1 MTRRADRIPAPMIR
15 AAAALA
21 ALIVVC
27 TACRQPPA
35 GPQRLPDDPRARS
48 SYSIGLK
55 VGSGL
60 AEQPLDLD
68 LYWVERGIRDALAGT
83 AMLGPAQTDE
93 ELQAAQSIIRTGDA
107 NAAAGEELRSENRD
121 DPDVTE
127 LDSGVQY
134 RVVSSGTGSPP
145 RLDQRAILQY
155 RVSAPDGQ
163 AIRDLFEAEETET
176 AQVGDLI
183 PGLVEVLTLMS
194 PQSRWV
200 VAIPPEQAY
209 GERGRP
215 PFVGPNVT
223 LVFDLLLLGIDEGQ
237 SR

>member
-1 MTRRADRIPAPMIR
+1 MIR

-21 ALIVVC
+21 ALIVAC
-27 TACRQPPA
+27 AACRQPPA
-35 GPQRLPDDPRARS
+35 EPQRLPDEQRARS
-48 SYSIGLK
+48 SYSVGLK
-55 VGSGL
+55 IGSGL

-83 AMLGPAQTDE
+83 AMLAPAQADE
-93 ELQAAQSIIRTGDA
+93 ELRAAQSIIRAGDA
-107 NAAAGEELRSENRD
+107 NATAGEALRSENRD

-127 LDSGVQY
+127 LESGVQY
-134 RVVSSGTGSPP
+134 RVLTSGTGPPP

-155 RVSAPDGQ
+155 RVSAPGGQ
-163 AIRDLFEAEETET
+163 AILDLFDAGETET
-176 AQVGDLI
+176 VRVGDLI
-183 PGLVEVLTLMS
+183 PGLIEVLTLMS
-194 PQSRWV
+194 PESRWE
-200 VAIPPEQAY
+200 VAIPPGQAY

-237 SR
+237 S

>member
-21 ALIVVC
+21 ALTVVC
-27 TACRQPPA
+27 ASCRQPPA
-35 GPQRLPDDPRARS
+35 EPQRLPEDQRARS

-55 VGSGL
+55 IGSGL

-83 AMLGPAQTDE
+83 AMLGPSQADE
-93 ELQAAQSIIRTGDA
+93 ELQAAQSIIRAGDA
-107 NAAAGEELRSENRD
+107 NATAGAALRSENRD
-121 DPDVTE
+121 DPEVTE
-127 LDSGVQY
+127 LESGVQY
-134 RVVSSGTGSPP
+134 RVVSSGTGAPP

-155 RVSAPDGQ
+155 RVSTPGGQ
-163 AIRDLFEAEETET
+163 AIQDLFQDGETET
-176 AQVGDLI
+176 VRVGDLI

-194 PQSRWV
+194 PQSRWE

-209 GERGRP
+209 GSRGRP

-237 SR
+237 S

>member
-1 MTRRADRIPAPMIR
+1 MIR
-15 AAAALA
+15 AAAVLA

-27 TACRQPPA
+27 AACRQPPSE
-35 GPQRLPDDPRARS
+35 PQRLPEDPRARS

-93 ELQAAQSIIRTGDA
+93 ELQAAQSIIRAGDA
-107 NAAAGEELRSENRD
+107 NATAGEALRSENRN

-134 RVVSSGTGSPP
+134 RVVSSGTDTPP

-155 RVSAPDGQ
+155 RVSTPGGRP
-163 AIRDLFEAEETET
+163 IRDLFEAEETET
-176 AQVGDLI
+176 VRVGDLI
-183 PGLVEVLTLMS
+183 PGLIEVLTLMS
-194 PQSRWV
+194 PESRWV
-200 VAIPPEQAY
+200 VAIPPGQAY

-223 LVFDLLLLGIDEGQ
+223 LVFDLLLLGIDRGQ
-237 SR
+237 P

>member
-21 ALIVVC
+21 ALTVVC
-27 TACRQPPA
+27 ASCRQPPA
-35 GPQRLPDDPRARS
+35 EPQRLPEDQRARS

-55 VGSGL
+55 IGSGL

-83 AMLGPAQTDE
+83 AMLGPSQTDE
-93 ELQAAQSIIRTGDA
+93 ELQAAQSIIRAGDA
-107 NAAAGEELRSENRD
+107 NATAGAALRSENRD
-121 DPDVTE
+121 DPEVTE
-127 LDSGVQY
+127 LESGVQY
-134 RVVSSGTGSPP
+134 RVVSSGTGAPP

-155 RVSAPDGQ
+155 RVSTPGGQ
-163 AIRDLFEAEETET
+163 AIQDLFQDGETET
-176 AQVGDLI
+176 VRVGDLI

-194 PQSRWV
+194 PQSRWE

-209 GERGRP
+209 GSRGRP

-223 LVFDLLLLGIDEGQ
+223 LVFDLLLLGIDGGQ
-237 SR
+237 S

>member
-1 MTRRADRIPAPMIR
+1 MIR
-15 AAAALA
+15 AAAAMA

-35 GPQRLPDDPRARS
+35 ETQRLPDDPRARS
-48 SYSIGLK
+48 SYSVGLK
-55 VGSGL
+55 IGSGL

-68 LYWVERGIRDALAGT
+68 LDWVERGIRDALAGT
-83 AMLGPAQTDE
+83 AMLGPSQTDE
-93 ELQAAQSIIRTGDA
+93 ELQAAQSIIRAGDA
-107 NAAAGEELRSENRD
+107 NATAGAALRSENRD

-127 LDSGVQY
+127 LESGVQY
-134 RVVSSGTGSPP
+134 RVVSSGTGAPP

-155 RVSAPDGQ
+155 RVSIPGGQ
-163 AIRDLFEAEETET
+163 PIRDLFEGEETET
-176 AQVGDLI
+176 VRVGDLI

-194 PQSRWV
+194 PQSRWE

-237 SR
+237 S

>member
-1 MTRRADRIPAPMIR
+1 MIR

-21 ALIVVC
+21 ALIVAC
-27 TACRQPPA
+27 AACRQPPA
-35 GPQRLPDDPRARS
+35 EPQRLPDEQRARS
-48 SYSIGLK
+48 SYSVGLK
-55 VGSGL
+55 IGSGL

-83 AMLGPAQTDE
+83 AMLAPAQTDE
-93 ELQAAQSIIRTGDA
+93 ELRAAQSIIRAGDA
-107 NAAAGEELRSENRD
+107 NATAGEALRSENRD

-127 LDSGVQY
+127 LESGVQY
-134 RVVSSGTGSPP
+134 RVLTSGTGPPP

-155 RVSAPDGQ
+155 RVSAPGGQ
-163 AIRDLFEAEETET
+163 AILDLFDAGETET
-176 AQVGDLI
+176 VRVGDLI
-183 PGLVEVLTLMS
+183 PGLIEVLTLMS
-194 PQSRWV
+194 PESRWE
-200 VAIPPEQAY
+200 VAIPPGQAY

-237 SR
+237 S

>member
-1 MTRRADRIPAPMIR
+1 MIR
-15 AAAALA
+15 AAAVLA

-35 GPQRLPDDPRARS
+35 EPRRLPEDPRARS

-93 ELQAAQSIIRTGDA
+93 ELQAAQSIIRAGDA
-107 NAAAGEELRSENRD
+107 NATAGEALRSENRN

-134 RVVSSGTGSPP
+134 RVVSSGTETPP

-155 RVSAPDGQ
+155 RVSTPGGRP
-163 AIRDLFEAEETET
+163 IRDLFEAGETET
-176 AQVGDLI
+176 VRVADLI
-183 PGLVEVLTLMS
+183 PGLIEVLTLMS
-194 PQSRWV
+194 PESRWV

-223 LVFDLLLLGIDEGQ
+223 LVFDLLLLGIDRGQ
-237 SR
+237 P

>member
-21 ALIVVC
+21 ALTVVC
-27 TACRQPPA
+27 ASCRQPPA
-35 GPQRLPDDPRARS
+35 EPQRLPEDQRARS

-55 VGSGL
+55 IGSGL

-83 AMLGPAQTDE
+83 AMLGPSQADE
-93 ELQAAQSIIRTGDA
+93 ELQAAQSIIRAGDA
-107 NAAAGEELRSENRD
+107 NATAGEELRSENRD
-121 DPDVTE
+121 DPEVTE
-127 LDSGVQY
+127 LESGVQY
-134 RVVSSGTGSPP
+134 RVVSSGTGAPP

-155 RVSAPDGQ
+155 RVSTPGGQ
-163 AIRDLFEAEETET
+163 AIQDLFQDGETET
-176 AQVGDLI
+176 VRVGDLI

-194 PQSRWV
+194 PQSRWE

-209 GERGRP
+209 GSRGRP

-223 LVFDLLLLGIDEGQ
+223 LVFDLLLLGIDGGQ
-237 SR
+237 S